1 MSFAEWNKMSRNQD
15 GGQRPEVC
23 GPPRWPH
30 LAGVGGGGRRPDPG
44 SKGAQEPRARGE
56 AGGSGSPGGSGGFGG
71 SRAPRPGRLCWWWS
85 VGVTC
90 KEAAGRPAKWPPQ
103 ELLCV
108 VNPRGGRMASG
119 TSRSSGL
126 RLQAPRGGPPSMLQM
141 GKQSHGGGGSDA
153 PELTRGRLGAS
164 PSDRGTARPLAPLS
178 KLGTLAMLANSPGT
192 WGQPCLPTAH
202 CGRAPLPP
210 GAPEAASAASA
221 ALGRQVCV
229 ALGCTGCP

>member
-1 MSFAEWNKMSRNQD
+1 MSRNQD

-30 LAGVGGGGRRPDPG
+30 LAGGRGGGRRPDRG

-90 KEAAGRPAKWPPQ
+90 KEAARRPAKWPPQ
-103 ELLCV
+103 ELLCAGEPTGRQDGLRDQSQLRPEAAGP
-108 VNPRGGRMASG
+108 PRGPPRAFYRWGNRVMGEGAR
-119 TSRSSGL
+119 THQSSPVRDL
-126 RLQAPRGGPPSMLQM
+126 GPP
-141 GKQSHGGGGSDA
+141 
-153 PELTRGRLGAS
+153 PPTE
-164 PSDRGTARPLAPLS
+164 ARPAHSPPLS

-229 ALGCTGCP
+229 ALECTGCP